1 MRVCENGVMR
11 DATAEELSAMK
22 AARVRDQLA
31 ENARP
36 MTPEEVFRLMI
47 TRQINSLEIDGNTA
61 LRMRQFYPTFDSAVG
76 QTVEQ
81 GFKFTNGDK
90 LWRVIQPELTIQSHY
105 PPGTGTESLYE
116 EICETHAGIEEDP
129 IPYDGNMALEDG
141 RYYVQGDVIYR
152 CIRDTINPVYHA
164 LADLVVNYVEE
175 V

>member
-61 LRMRQFYPTFDSAVG
+61 LRMLTFYPRWEAGMTCAA
-76 QTVEQ
+76 
-81 GFKFTNGDK
+81 GFQVQKDGK
-90 LWRVIQPELTIQSHY
+90 LWKCLQDHTTQP
-105 PPGTGTESLYE
+105 G
-116 EICETHAGIEEDP
+116 
-129 IPYDGNMALEDG
+129 
-141 RYYVQGDVIYR
+141 
-152 CIRDTINPVYHA
+152 
-164 LADLVVNYVEE
+164 
-175 V
+175 